1 MVHGASAPATSRQTS
16 WGMLA
21 AVDLRGCD
29 ASALRDPDAIRAF
42 VGEVV
47 PAIGME
53 AHGPTYLERF
63 GEGELEGWSA
73 MQFIKTSSI
82 VVHADEHGRRC
93 FVDVFS
99 CRAFDPE
106 IVATIARQFFGG
118 LASTRVLER

>member
-1 MVHGASAPATSRQTS
+1 MHETSVSAATRQAP

-21 AVDLRGCD
+21 AVDLHGCD
-29 ASALRDPDAIRAF
+29 ASVLRDPDVIRAF
-42 VGEVV
+42 VTEVV